1 MGGVLASRSTGFT
14 RLWQGEWPENE
25 QPLPSTNMAG
35 VRTLKVSELYV
46 SSHRAFSYI
55 QHIDKQIHLKIQ

>member
-1 MGGVLASRSTGFT
+1 MRGVLASRATGFT

-35 VRTLKVSELYV
+35 VRTLKVSESYV

-55 QHIDKQIHLKIQ
+55 PTY